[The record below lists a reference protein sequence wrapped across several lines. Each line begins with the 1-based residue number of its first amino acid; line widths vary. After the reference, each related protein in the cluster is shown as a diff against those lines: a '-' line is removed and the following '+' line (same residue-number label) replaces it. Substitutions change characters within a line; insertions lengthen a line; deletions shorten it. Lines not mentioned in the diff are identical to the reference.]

1 MFNQIFFP
9 EKNVKASEAFYMA
22 VLFVISFIITELMLD
37 HIIMKDAFWRFL
49 FRITLMAQYCVL
61 IYLFFEF
68 KARKRKPFEQNN
80 AEIDDLPDKN
90 EKGENNGK

>member
-1 MFNQIFFP
+1 VFNQIFFP

-22 VLFVISFIITELMLD
+22 ILFVIGFIITELMLD
-37 HIIMKDAFWRFL
+37 HVIMNAFWRFL

-68 KARKRKPFEQNN
+68 KDRKRKQFEQNN
-80 AEIDDLPDKN
+80 TEIDDLPDKN
-90 EKGENNGK
+90 EKGETDGK